1 MRNCGLAIFEQ
12 SAYSLTFTLL
22 PNVLGANLW
31 IVDCSKNGSEIIS
44 QLPQNYRYCF
54 NNRFLPLLRRLRGK
68 ASMLIQEVILENF
81 MSYEYARV
89 RFRSG
94 VNVVCG
100 PNGSGKSSLLLAISV
115 ALGQSYTERSRKLSD
130 LIRWGKDQARVTVI
144 LENVRRGK
152 NRLVPRYDKDQI
164 FLTRVL
170 RRDGKYWFEL
180 ENRAATKNDVDRL
193 LSRLGV
199 DPDNILII
207 MHQNMVEQF
216 TVLSPQ
222 EKLRIVEAAVGLE
235 AYRENVLQA
244 QKKLVR
250 TLSQEESMGKL
261 LESAEQTLNYWRE
274 QYDRFQEKK
283 QLQAQ
288 RRFLERELAWA
299 EVERRERIITE
310 LEVDRKK
317 EQEILD
323 EIKEEAKATEANLE
337 SDTKETQQLRTEWK
351 TLFDDRLSLERQR
364 ATNESKADL
373 CGQILT
379 ETLILETSAL
389 KLKAV
394 NQTIPLTEEGP
405 PRFKLLKSEN
415 LRELIQD
422 SNQHLLKLDD
432 EIQANQ
438 KKTHGL
444 EQEIEKTDSQILDAR
459 IKKALLIYRRENA
472 IAAVESL
479 EKELK
484 QSKTRLA
491 EATEKAEQS
500 GPRIAV
506 LKGAGE
512 ILDEIRLTEGHLAA
526 LTDVSEDIEKMYENY
541 SKLYLELKEKA
552 QLVAENREKT
562 LEEVKTRMQAWR
574 TVIQSLLDRAN
585 LEYQKILTQTQAL
598 GEVRLINEHDIESAG
613 LEILVGFKGGKP
625 VPLDGYTQSGGERTT
640 ATMSFLL
647 ALQQHVRSPFRAV
660 DEYDIHMDPKNREL
674 IAKMLISTVTDGNA
688 QYVVITPSQI
698 TFAKEEV
705 NIITVQNVEGKS
717 VIREV
722 A

>member
-1 MRNCGLAIFEQ
+1 
-12 SAYSLTFTLL
+12 
-22 PNVLGANLW
+22 
-31 IVDCSKNGSEIIS
+31 
-44 QLPQNYRYCF
+44 
-54 NNRFLPLLRRLRGK
+54 
-68 ASMLIQEVILENF
+68 MLIQEVILENF

-323 EIKEEAKATEANLE
+323 EIKEEAKTTEANLE

-459 IKKALLIYRRENA
+459 IKKALLEYRRENA

-484 QSKTRLA
+484 QSKTHLA